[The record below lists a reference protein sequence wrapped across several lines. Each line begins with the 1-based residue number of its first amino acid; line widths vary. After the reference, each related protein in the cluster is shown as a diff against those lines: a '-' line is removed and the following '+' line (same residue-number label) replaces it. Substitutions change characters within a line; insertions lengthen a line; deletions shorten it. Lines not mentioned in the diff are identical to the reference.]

1 MNAAEIEKRF
11 ALINDINKFAQREA
25 LTRIMDIAKNADLG
39 TEESLTVVMK
49 TSQDMLVGS
58 LLMEVETGLSPNVAR
73 SVLKNMTEHVE
84 KHLSKHRKQKA
95 H

>member
-11 ALINDINKFAQREA
+11 ALINDINKFAQKEA
-25 LTRIMDIAKNADLG
+25 LTRIMDIANNADLG
-39 TEESLTVVMK
+39 REESLTVVMK

-58 LLMEVETGLSPNVAR
+58 LLMAVETGLSPKAVRA
-73 SVLKNMTEHVE
+73 VLKNMTDHIE
-84 KHLSKHRKQKA
+84 KHLSKHDKQKA